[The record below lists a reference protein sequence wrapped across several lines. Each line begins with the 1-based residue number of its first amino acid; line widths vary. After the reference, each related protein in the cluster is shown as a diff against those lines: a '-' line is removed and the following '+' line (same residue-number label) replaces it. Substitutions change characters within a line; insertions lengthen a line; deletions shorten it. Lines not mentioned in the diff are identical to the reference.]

1 MKLCSR
7 LAEEDVDLLEEICVD
22 VRWDGEEMGF
32 GDTEDEEEMDS
43 EEMYSDE
50 ELYYGSYG
58 SMMVYGL

>member
-32 GDTEDEEEMDS
+32 GDTEDEEMDS